1 MKRLVLLFGLIGLFA
16 SCSKPENKKSP
27 LTPDE
32 QKVKIEQ
39 VAEELMDIYSSDVF
53 EDYLKLVESFGE
65 TYFDYDY
72 DWDDFYEYC
81 EEKGEKIYDE
91 DWSERDGYT
100 TDILFLLSDLQ
111 GKIVF
116 GPRSVKCSDYNGLRA
131 EFSLDGKD
139 YVADVTFSGKKISV
153 DYSYTEEGYY
163 YDDTYNV
170 KIEIPETVK
179 VKITENGKNFAEVTC
194 SVSFPD
200 LSEDTDPAKFYM
212 YVSTS
217 IKIDDHELILDRTG
231 YDSGKNKAVA
241 GMTLKKGNKVVI
253 QSEISAD
260 VDGELVGYDDDEI
273 YESITVAKNAY
284 IYVDILGEMQFK
296 GECSDM
302 LALAEY
308 VEDFDYAGTDAEEER
323 AVKNIN
329 SLLDLGLYYNGSSK
343 KTADMVMD
351 YYVYYDEYWDE
362 EWEELGPVLVFDDGS
377 KYSFF
382 EYFEEDAFE
391 GLIDSFEL
399 WIEMYETMLEHYFDY

>member
-16 SCSKPENKKSP
+16 SCDKPENKKSP

-39 VAEELMDIYSSDVF
+39 VAEDLMDMYSADVF
-53 EDYLKLVESFGE
+53 EDYFKLTKLFGE

-81 EEKGEKIYDE
+81 EEKGEKIYNE
-91 DWSERDGYT
+91 DWSDRDGYT
-100 TDILFLLSDLQ
+100 TDVLFLLSDLQ

-116 GPRSVKCSDYNGLRA
+116 GPRSVSCSDYKGLAA

-139 YVADVTFSGKKISV
+139 YVAEVTFPGKKTTV
-153 DYSYTEEGYY
+153 DFSYTEEGYY

-200 LSEDTDPAKFYM
+200 LTEDMDPEEVYM

-217 IKIDDHELILDRTG
+217 IKIDDNELIIDRTG
-231 YDSGKNKAVA
+231 YDAGKNKAIS
-241 GMTLKKGNKVVI
+241 GMTLKKGNKVAI
-253 QSEISAD
+253 KSEISAD
-260 VDGELVGYDDDEI
+260 VDMDVEVYGDEVYQNLKI
-273 YESITVAKNAY
+273 AKNAY
-284 IYVDILGEMQFK
+284 VYVDILGEMQFK

-302 LALAEY
+302 LLLADY
-308 VEDFDYAGTDAEEER
+308 IEDYDYAETDAEVER
-323 AVKNIN
+323 AIKNIN
-329 SLLDLGLYYNGSSK
+329 NQLDLGLYYNGSSK
-343 KTADMVMD
+343 KTADVVID

-377 KYSFF
+377 KYSFY
-382 EYFEEDAFE
+382 EYFDEDAFA